1 MSTAA
6 RRHTISNTTQPM
18 EVAMAMVDEEEAM
31 EGLLFPSS
39 CIVVSGGGNSVVSD
53 SGGAVVLDGVGA
65 VMMASGEQA
74 ALSP

>member
-18 EVAMAMVDEEEAM
+18 EAAMAMVDEEEDM

-39 CIVVSGGGNSVVSD
+39 GIVVSG
-53 SGGAVVLDGVGA
+53 SGGVVVWDGIGA
-65 VMMASGEQA
+65 VMMVSGEQA